1 MTNLAKFKVGD
12 LVVRFGK
19 ILKISTIMAASIKL
33 RPFFDLQSNHGIT
46 YSIPSQNFDNGHIR
60 HLVSQESLPQLLK
73 LNLTPSSKTVIINVT
88 ETKSALSTHELS
100 ESLELIKTLWLEKQN
115 HAGFLPG
122 GRLNLYQQALTQ
134 ASEEIAAI
142 KGILP
147 EAAKI
152 LVLNTLKKSQKSPS
166 LVS

>member
-1 MTNLAKFKVGD
+1 MKFKVGD

-19 ILKISTIMAASIKL
+19 ILKISTIMAESIKL
-33 RPFFDLQSNHGIT
+33 RPFFNLQSNHGIT
-46 YSIPSQNFDNGHIR
+46 YSIPSQNFTDGHIR
-60 HLVSQESLPQLLK
+60 PLVSQENLSQLLK
-73 LNLTPSSKTVIINVT
+73 LNLTRNSDAVTVNVT
-88 ETKSALSTHELS
+88 ETKTTLSTHELS
-100 ESLELIKTLWLEKQN
+100 ESLELIKTLWLEKQT

-147 EAAKI
+147 EAAKT
-152 LVLNTLKKSQKSPS
+152 LVLNTLKKA
-166 LVS
+166 